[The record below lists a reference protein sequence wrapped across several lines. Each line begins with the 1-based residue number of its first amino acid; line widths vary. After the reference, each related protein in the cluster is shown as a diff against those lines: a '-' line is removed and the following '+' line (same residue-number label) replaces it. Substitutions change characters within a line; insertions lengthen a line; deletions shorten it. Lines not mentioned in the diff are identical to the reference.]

1 MESIEN
7 GKILN
12 SLGLY
17 LKRDVWL
24 WAGAYQTFRN
34 ESKNFFKLEP
44 LRYKS
49 IAGHSWDAMENITGI
64 RLKLFQILKSINPLK
79 AW

>member
-1 MESIEN
+1 MESVGN

-12 SLGLY
+12 LLGLY

-34 ESKNFFKLEP
+34 ESENSFKLEP
-44 LRYKS
+44 LRYTS
-49 IAGHSWDAMENITGI
+49 IAGQVGMQW
-64 RLKLFQILKSINPLK
+64 KILLVLD
-79 AW
+79 